1 MALMELTTTVKKLL
15 VMSCLVIAA
24 PYAFAQKIIKTDTSH
39 FVTLHVDPSNAMGGN
54 VSDVFSEVN
63 YIPLE
68 TTPESTFG
76 SIKQLAVTD
85 KYYIIRDDNTNSVL
99 FFTKDGKYHAKIKD
113 SSTDPYRNKI
123 REFFVNRFTNQI
135 VLSEDSYRTVK
146 YYDFDGKLIKIEDR
160 VSADF
165 KADMSATSFYF
176 IGPNKLVNCDMY
188 RDEDEKSE
196 YYKPFHRSL
205 LQFMDGPKVYATG
218 FNYTADRGK
227 KETISH
233 SIGPLS
239 YFGNDTTLF
248 YSEYFSYSI
257 NTVTPNSI
265 KRAYHFV
272 FPLSMSLPL
281 DFATNPIYDEGEEEY
296 RKAHQEQIYCLN
308 NFYKTGDNLLFAA
321 TVYDYK
327 VKENQ
332 LVYNLKSGTLIA
344 LQHVLPDEKSFML
357 PIFGYSFDFYG
368 LDACDGTYCY
378 NSVSSVEMLKA
389 MQDNKGKNIKYNQ
402 TLSDYFAKATKN
414 NNPVIVQLKVKDAL

>member
-1 MALMELTTTVKKLL
+1 MRLPVIVKQLII
-15 VMSCLVIAA
+15 CLCFAIVTAT
-24 PYAFAQKIIKTDTSH
+24 AFAQQIIKTDTSH
-39 FVTLHVDPSNAMGGN
+39 FVTLHIDPSNAMGGN

-85 KYYIIRDDNTNSVL
+85 KYYIIRDENTNCIL
-99 FFTKDGKYHAKIKD
+99 FFTKDGKFHTKIKGKGAGIFD
-113 SSTDPYRNKI
+113 KI
-123 REFFVNRFTNQI
+123 REFFVNRWTKQVIF
-135 VLSEDSYRTVK
+135 SEDHYRSVK
-146 YYDFDGKLIKIEDR
+146 YYDFDGKLVKTEDR
-160 VSADF
+160 VSDF
-165 KADMSATSFYF
+165 KADMSAASFYF

-227 KETISH
+227 KETIRH

-248 YSEYFSYSI
+248 YSEYFNYNI

-296 RKAHQEQIYCLN
+296 RKAHQQQIYCLN

-357 PIFGYSFDFYG
+357 PIFGYNFDFYG

-378 NSVSSVEMLKA
+378 NSVPSVSMFKA
-389 MQDNKGKNIKYNQ
+389 LQDNKDKNIKYNQ
-402 TLSDYFAKATKN
+402 TLTDYFAKATRN

>member
-1 MALMELTTTVKKLL
+1 MQLTITVEKLI
-15 VMSCLVIAA
+15 VASCLVITAS
-24 PYAFAQKIIKTDTSH
+24 YTFAQKIIKTDTSNY
-39 FVTLHVDPSNAMGGN
+39 VTLHVDPSNAMGGN
-54 VSDVFSEVN
+54 VSDVFSNVN

-76 SIKQLAVTD
+76 SIKQLAITD
-85 KYYIIRDDNTNSVL
+85 RYYIIRDDNTNSIL
-99 FFTKDGKYHAKIKD
+99 FFTKDGKYHTKIKGK
-113 SSTDPYRNKI
+113 STNTHRDKI
-123 REFFVNRFTNQI
+123 REFFVNRWTKQI
-135 VLSEDSYRTVK
+135 VFTDDSYRTVK

-160 VSADF
+160 VNADF

-176 IGPNKLVNCDMY
+176 IGPNKLVNCDGY

-227 KETISH
+227 KEVIH
-233 SIGPLS
+233 RSIGPLS
-239 YFGNDTTLF
+239 YFGSDTTLF
-248 YSEYFSYSI
+248 YSEYFNYTI
-257 NTVTPNSI
+257 NTVTPNCI

-272 FPLSMSLPL
+272 FPLAMSLPL

-296 RKAHQEQIYCLN
+296 RKAHQQQVYCLN

-344 LQHVLPDEKSFML
+344 LQHLLPDEKSFML
-357 PIFGYSFDFYG
+357 PIFGYNFDFYG
-368 LDACDGTYCY
+368 LDACDGTYSY
-378 NSVSSVEMLKA
+378 NSVSSVELLKA
-389 MQDNKGKNIKYNQ
+389 KEDNKDKNIKYNQ
-402 TLSDYFAKATKN
+402 TLTDFFAKATKIS
-414 NNPVIVQLKVKDAL
+414 NPVLVQLKLKGAL